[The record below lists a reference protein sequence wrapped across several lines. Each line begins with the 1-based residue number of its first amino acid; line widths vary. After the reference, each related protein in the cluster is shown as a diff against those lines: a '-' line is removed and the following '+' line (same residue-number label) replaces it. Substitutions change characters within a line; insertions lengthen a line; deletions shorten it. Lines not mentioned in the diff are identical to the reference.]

1 MLIDTFQI
9 SSHFWYFSRCPK
21 DPKILAKIRTTI
33 EQIGEATTLQDI
45 PALEPL
51 RGFPN
56 YYRIKFDYR
65 YRIGIYYAGD
75 DVEILKVGSR
85 EGFYKEFP

>member
-1 MLIDTFQI
+1 VKYRIAKAFTKQAAKI
-9 SSHFWYFSRCPK
+9 K
-21 DPKILAKIRTTI
+21 DPKTLAKIRTTI
-33 EQIGEATTLQDI
+33 EHIGEVTALQDI
-45 PALEPL
+45 PSLKPL
-51 RGFPN
+51 QGFPN

-65 YRIGIYYAGD
+65 YRRGIYCNGG

>member
-1 MLIDTFQI
+1 MKYKIAKAFKKQVDKI
-9 SSHFWYFSRCPK
+9 NDSR
-21 DPKILAKIRTTI
+21 ILTKIRVTV
-33 EQIGEATTLQDI
+33 EQIGEASLLQDI
-45 PALEPL
+45 PNLEPL
-51 RGFPN
+51 KGFPH

-65 YRIGIYYAGD
+65 YRIGIYYDGG

>member
-1 MLIDTFQI
+1 MKYRIAKAFTKQAAKI
-9 SSHFWYFSRCPK
+9 K
-21 DPKILAKIRTTI
+21 DPKILVKIRTTI

-45 PALEPL
+45 SALEPL
-51 RGFPN
+51 QGFPN
-56 YYRIKFDYR
+56 YYRVKFDYR
-65 YRIGIYYAGD
+65 YRIGIYYDGS

>member
-1 MLIDTFQI
+1 MKYRIAKAFTKQAAKI
-9 SSHFWYFSRCPK
+9 K

-33 EQIGEATTLQDI
+33 EQISDAVTLQDI
-45 PALEPL
+45 PSLEPL
-51 RGFPN
+51 QGFPN

-65 YRIGIYYAGD
+65 YRIGIYYDGGD
-75 DVEILKVGSR
+75 IEILKVGSR

>member
-1 MLIDTFQI
+1 VKYRIAKAFTKQAAKI
-9 SSHFWYFSRCPK
+9 K

-33 EQIGEATTLQDI
+33 EQISDAVTLQDI
-45 PALEPL
+45 PSLEPL
-51 RGFPN
+51 QGFPN

-65 YRIGIYYAGD
+65 YRIGIYYDGGD
-75 DVEILKVGSR
+75 IEILKVGSR